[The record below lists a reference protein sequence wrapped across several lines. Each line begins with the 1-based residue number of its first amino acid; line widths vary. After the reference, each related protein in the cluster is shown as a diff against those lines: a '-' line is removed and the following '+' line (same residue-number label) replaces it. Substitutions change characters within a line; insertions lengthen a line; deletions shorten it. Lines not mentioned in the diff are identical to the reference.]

1 VENPATSH
9 GDPIP
14 PGWHC
19 PFFPPLYG
27 PSQMRADGLAAG
39 GEILPAVP
47 LPRRR
52 LRVVRDRFDAALR
65 IGDAITRLTEIA
77 DISVDGEGDDA
88 VVSATV
94 RDTISSPRGVA
105 VVEELDYLFLGMAAQ
120 STEPPPTP
128 VKEPVWQQVI
138 DPNPVLLF
146 RFSAVKFNSHRIHY
160 DRDYTTE
167 VEGFPG
173 LVVPGTLMAPLF
185 MEMCRRELPNAVM
198 TSFRYE
204 RTSRPLFDTAP
215 FTIAGAP
222 AADRKSADMWAI
234 GPDGSVGFTATATFA
249 G

>member
-1 VENPATSH
+1 
-9 GDPIP
+9 
-14 PGWHC
+14 
-19 PFFPPLYG
+19 
-27 PSQMRADGLAAG
+27 MRADGLAAG

-52 LRVVRDRFDAALR
+52 LRVVRNRFDDALR
-65 IGDAITRLTEIA
+65 IGDAITRSTEIA
-77 DISVDGEGDDA
+77 DISVGGEGDDA
-88 VVSATV
+88 VVSAIV

-105 VVEELDYLFLGMAAQ
+105 VVEELDYLFLGSSVQ
-120 STEPPPTP
+120 STEPPPLP
-128 VKEPVWQQVI
+128 GKKPVWRQVI

-160 DRDYTTE
+160 DRDYATK

-185 MEMCRRELPNAVM
+185 IEMCRRELPQATLTN
-198 TSFRYE
+198 FHYE

-222 AADRKSADMWAI
+222 ATDGRSADMWAT